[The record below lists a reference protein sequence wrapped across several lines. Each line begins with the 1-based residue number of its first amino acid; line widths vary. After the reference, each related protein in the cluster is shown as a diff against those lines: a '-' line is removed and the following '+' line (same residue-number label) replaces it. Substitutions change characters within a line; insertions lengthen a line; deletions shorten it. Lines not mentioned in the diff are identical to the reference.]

1 MRMSKTN
8 LISKLVLFTFAFYF
22 VFNHIE
28 RSISNIFLLLTLF
41 LSLIN
46 YKILYEALKTN
57 YKLVFS
63 VIAFTLYISF
73 AGYYHDSP
81 VSELDNYYRF
91 FLLLPLLSISLNTK
105 YMSYLLLFSALAGI
119 TTAIYVNAFLDSTF
133 RFQGTSN
140 TAITYGHMCGT
151 LFMICIYYLLY
162 KGNKSLLFILSA
174 VIFLT
179 LLWVTETRGP
189 IIGIIIGFVYLSFV
203 LKSHTRS
210 KLSFKAPLIVLTFLL
225 VSVVIIP
232 NPLGERLKE
241 MTNININEPLKTNSY
256 YLKQRLFYNIYGF
269 TEIKDNYFKGVGPQ
283 NVEKRM
289 IQTLKD
295 KNIVNIRPTDHL
307 HNDYLDIIL
316 KFGVVSIVLL
326 FLVYFYIVTV
336 KNPEDR
342 VILTIVM
349 IMLLSSQLTQSQFA
363 HHQAITFFISI
374 FYIFMPKTRSLK

>member
-1 MRMSKTN
+1 MPKTN
-8 LISKLVLFTFAFYF
+8 LISTFVLFTFALYF
-22 VFNHIE
+22 AFNHIE
-28 RSISNIFLLLTLF
+28 RSISNIFLLLTLL

-46 YKILYEALKTN
+46 YKILYEAMKAN
-57 YKLVFS
+57 YKLVLS

-73 AGYYHDSP
+73 VGYYHGSP
-81 VSELDNYYRF
+81 ASELDNYYRF

-105 YMSYLLLFSALAGI
+105 YMSYLLFICALAGI
-119 TTAIYVNAFLDSTF
+119 TTALYVNAFFDSTF

-151 LFMICIYYLLY
+151 LFMVCIYYLLY
-162 KGNKSLLFILSA
+162 KGNRSWLFIFSA
-174 VIFLT
+174 IIFLT

-189 IIGIIIGFVYLSFV
+189 IIGIIIGFVYLAFK
-203 LKSHTRS
+203 LKSHTGS
-210 KLSFKAPLIVLTFLL
+210 KLSFKVPLIALTILL
-225 VSVVIIP
+225 VSVVTIP
-232 NPLGERLKE
+232 NPFGERLKE

-269 TEIKDNYFKGVGPQ
+269 EEIKDNYFKGVGPQ

-295 KNIVNIRPTDHL
+295 KNIDDIRPTDHL

-326 FLVYFYIVTV
+326 FLVYFFIVTV
-336 KNPEDR
+336 KN
-342 VILTIVM
+342 
-349 IMLLSSQLTQSQFA
+349 
-363 HHQAITFFISI
+363 
-374 FYIFMPKTRSLK
+374 TRMH